1 MDFSISKEQDALY
14 ESARELGARE
24 VRPSVLERD
33 ASERWDPTI
42 WKKMAAAG
50 LIGAPFPEEY
60 GGSGLSALDTC
71 IVKEGFTYGAHD
83 GGVALAWGASSIL
96 CGVPI
101 WKLGTEAQKQKYLPK
116 MCSGDWVG
124 AFCLSEPGSGS
135 DAASMKTRAEK
146 KGDRY
151 ILNGNKMWITNGPIA
166 NHFIVTA
173 VTEPGAKAFGIST
186 FIVEKNFPGFRVGQH
201 IKKMGMNTST
211 TAEIFFEDCE
221 VPEENLLGD
230 LNMGFVVTAKLILGW
245 ERSTMLAPALGGQ
258 RANYETAA
266 AYAKERQQF
275 GRPIA
280 KFQAIRHMIADM
292 KIRYEI
298 GRNLIHRVAW
308 HLDDHGGPDDAPPLL
323 DAAIAKVYA
332 SEATQKTARD
342 TIQVLGG
349 NGFTK
354 EYHVERSLRDSLVG
368 TIGAGTS
375 EIQRSI
381 IARSVLELGF

>member
-1 MDFSISKEQDALY
+1 MDFSITKEQDALY

-33 ASERWDPTI
+33 KSERWDSAI
-42 WKKMAAAG
+42 WMKMAKAG

-60 GGSGLSALDTC
+60 GGSDLSCFETC
-71 IVKEGFTYGAHD
+71 LVKEGFTYGAHD
-83 GGVALAWGASSIL
+83 GGVSLAWGASSIL

-101 WKLGTEAQKQKYLPK
+101 WKMGTEAQKQKYLPK
-116 MCSGDWVG
+116 MCSGEWIG

-135 DAASMKTRAEK
+135 DAASMKTRAIK

-151 ILNGNKMWITNGPIA
+151 ILNGTKMWITNGPIA

-173 VTEPGAKAFGIST
+173 VTDPEAKAFGIST
-186 FIVEKNFPGFRVGQH
+186 FIVDKAFPGFKVGQH
-201 IKKMGMNTST
+201 IEKMGMNTST
-211 TAEIFFEDCE
+211 TSEIIFDDCE
-221 VPEENLLGD
+221 VPAENLLGD
-230 LNMGFVVTAKLILGW
+230 ENAGFVGVAKLILGW

-258 RANYETAA
+258 RANYEAA
-266 AYAKERQQF
+266 AKYANERVQF
-275 GRPIA
+275 NRPIA

-298 GRNLIHRVAW
+298 GRNLIHRVAC
-308 HLDDHGGPDDAPPLL
+308 HLDAHGGADDAPPLL
-323 DAAIAKVYA
+323 EAAIAKVQA
-332 SEATQKTARD
+332 SEASQKTARD

-349 NGFTK
+349 VGFTK

-381 IARSVLELGF
+381 IARNVLELGF